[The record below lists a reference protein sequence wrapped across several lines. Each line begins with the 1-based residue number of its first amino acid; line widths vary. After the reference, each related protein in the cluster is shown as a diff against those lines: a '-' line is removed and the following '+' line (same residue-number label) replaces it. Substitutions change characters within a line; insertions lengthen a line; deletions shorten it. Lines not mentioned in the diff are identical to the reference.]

1 MGRLFRRLRYWFR
14 QDDHEA
20 ALAEELEF
28 HRAMKQED
36 LEAEGLAPAHARFAA
51 RRAMGNVT
59 LAREDSRAQ
68 WIWPWLESVW
78 QDTRIAVRAL
88 LRQPGF
94 TLLSVVVL
102 GVAIGLNTSL
112 FTVFAGAAL
121 RPMTGVT
128 DPDGLAVVSG
138 RVPQVPN
145 LLSGLSIPEFEF
157 LAART
162 ARADLAAERRTVVTL
177 DSGAGTRT
185 VTALFVTGN
194 YFDLLGAGLQH
205 GRGIL
210 TVDDARGA
218 GEAVVV
224 LSHVL
229 WQTQF
234 GGDPSAIGR
243 RVRVAGQLHTVV
255 GVAAR
260 DFGGAE
266 GRARVWLPLASLP
279 ALLPNDIGL
288 GDPEVCCVEVY
299 ARLDEGVTRTQLA
312 TELDALSA
320 RFRASAGQDTR
331 SIVVG
336 GTQALRGRRGDGAGL
351 AVVGVLFLGV
361 TMVLLLACANVG
373 NLLLARAVARRNEIG
388 VRLSLGAGRGR
399 LIRQLLTE
407 GMLLALTAG
416 GAGLAVAAW
425 LPRFVIDEVVGEAA
439 PFDID
444 LDGMVFVYAALLAG
458 LACVA
463 SALAPALHATRGDI
477 AASLK
482 GTAAA
487 LRLPLRSVLLGAQIA
502 ITVMLLASAGLLLRG
517 VAAARDMD
525 LGYAIE
531 DIDEVMVRL
540 PQPEYDAVRVQALVP
555 ELSTALDAAGF
566 TRVALAAAG
575 VTTEE
580 ARVPGAPADRTRP
593 VQRFDVSASYFSVL
607 DIPVVAGRS
616 FTDADRNR
624 GLVVVNEAF
633 ARQFWGGDD
642 AVGRAF
648 VANDRALEVVGVAR
662 DARLLGL
669 DPAPPIYF
677 QPLAGPRGP
686 LFPVLLVRRQS
697 ADIDDLSALIKRVE
711 PRAEVI
717 SAPMRNRLDFE
728 LSALRLA
735 PLAASGLGLFA
746 LGLATVG
753 MFGVFAYAVRQRS
766 REIGIRLA
774 LGARSRD
781 LIRGVLS
788 TSARAVVYG
797 LGAGVLAAVG
807 ASQLLRGSLYGV
819 SPLDPLTY
827 ASVALVIAAA
837 AMVASYAPARR
848 AVNVNPVSLLREE

>member
-1 MGRLFRRLRYWFR
+1 MGRLLRRLRYWLR
-14 QDDHEA
+14 QDNHEA

-28 HRAMKQED
+28 HRAMKQQD
-36 LEAEGLAPAHARFAA
+36 LEADGLAPEHARFAA
-51 RRAMGNVT
+51 HRAMGNVT

-68 WIWPWLESVW
+68 WIWPWLESVG

-102 GVAIGLNTSL
+102 GVAIGLNTSV

-128 DPDGLAVVSG
+128 DPDGLAIVSG

-157 LAART
+157 LAARATT
-162 ARADLAAERRTVVTL
+162 AELAAERRTVVSF
-177 DSGAGTRT
+177 DSGGGARS
-185 VTALFVTGN
+185 VTTLFVSGN

-210 TVDDARGA
+210 AADDARGA

-234 GGDPSAIGR
+234 GGDPSVIGR
-243 RVRVAGQLHTVV
+243 RVRVAGQPHTVV

-266 GRARVWLPLASLP
+266 GRARVWLPLTSLP
-279 ALLPNDIGL
+279 ALLPNDIGR
-288 GDPEVCCVEVY
+288 GDPELCCVEVY

-312 TELDALSA
+312 TELDAVSA
-320 RFRASAGQDTR
+320 RFRASAGQDAR
-331 SIVVG
+331 AIVVG
-336 GTQALRGRRGDGAGL
+336 GTQALRGRRGDREGL
-351 AVVGVLFLGV
+351 AVIGVLFLGV

-373 NLLLARAVARRNEIG
+373 NLLLARAVARRSEIG
-388 VRLSLGAGRGR
+388 VRLSLGAGRRR
-399 LIRQLLTE
+399 LVRQLLTE
-407 GMLLALTAG
+407 GMLLALIAA

-425 LPRFVIDEVVGEAA
+425 LPRFLINEVVGEAA

-477 AASLK
+477 GASLK
-482 GTAAA
+482 GTAVA
-487 LRLPLRSVLLGAQIA
+487 LRFPLRSVLLGAQIA
-502 ITVMLLASAGLLLRG
+502 ITVVLLASAGLLLRG

-540 PQPEYDAVRVQALVP
+540 PQPDEAARVQALVP
-555 ELSTALDAAGF
+555 ELLTALDAAGF
-566 TRVALAAAG
+566 TGVALAAAG
-575 VTTEE
+575 VTTDE

-593 VQRFDVSASYFSVL
+593 VHRFDVSASYFSVL
-607 DIPVVAGRS
+607 DIPVVVGRS

-633 ARQFWGGDD
+633 ARRFWGGDD

-648 VANDRALEVVGVAR
+648 VANDRALEVIGVAR

-677 QPLAGPRGP
+677 QPLTGRRGP

-697 ADIDDLSALIKRVE
+697 ADIDDLSALITRVE

-717 SAPMRNRLDFE
+717 STPMRNRLDFE

-797 LGAGVLAAVG
+797 LVAGVLAAVG

-848 AVNVNPVSLLREE
+848 ALNVNPVSLLREE